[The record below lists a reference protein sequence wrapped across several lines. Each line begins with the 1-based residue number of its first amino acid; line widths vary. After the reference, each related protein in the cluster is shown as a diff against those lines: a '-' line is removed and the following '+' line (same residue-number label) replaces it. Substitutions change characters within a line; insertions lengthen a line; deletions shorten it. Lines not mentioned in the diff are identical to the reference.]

1 MKKFVKCT
9 AVTSVLMIAS
19 AVLAHSSNAEEV
31 EISGSA
37 DGSIRIFLDT
47 EDILVRAGVLFAS
60 TKVFPKK
67 GEPELF
73 LNSVAGC
80 TKGEGKIVW
89 GPSTQWGPD
98 APTKPT
104 QSAWVANG
112 SKVMDQVSQ
121 AICIRSSLAK
131 PWPSRATQAYAG
143 PQSPAPYGRM

>member
-1 MKKFVKCT
+1 MKKLVKYT
-9 AVTSVLMIAS
+9 AIAAVSVIAS
-19 AVLAHSSNAEEV
+19 AVLAHSAHAEEV

-60 TKVFPKK
+60 TKVLPKK
-67 GEPELF
+67 GEPEIF
-73 LNSVAGC
+73 FNSVAGC

-89 GPSTQWGPD
+89 GPSSQWGPD
-98 APTKPT
+98 AAIKPT
-104 QSAWVANG
+104 ENAWVANG
-112 SKVMDQVSQ
+112 SKVLDQVSQ

-131 PWPSRATQAYAG
+131 PWPSTVTRAYLV

>member
-9 AVTSVLMIAS
+9 AVTSVLVIAS

-60 TKVFPKK
+60 TKVLANK
-67 GEPELF
+67 GAPAVF
-73 LNSVAGC
+73 FNSVAGC
-80 TKGEGKIVW
+80 AKGEGKIVW
-89 GPSTQWGPD
+89 GPSSQWGTD
-98 APTKPT
+98 AATRPTENV
-104 QSAWVANG
+104 WVANG
-112 SKVMDQVSQ
+112 TKVIDQVSQ

-131 PWPSRATQAYAG
+131 PWPSTVTRAYLV
-143 PQSPAPYGRM
+143 PQPPAPYGRM

>member
-1 MKKFVKCT
+1 MKKFLKCT
-9 AVTSVLMIAS
+9 AVTMISMIAS
-19 AVLAHSSNAEEV
+19 TVLAHSSHAEEV

-89 GPSTQWGPD
+89 GPSSQWGTD
-98 APTKPT
+98 AATRPTENV
-104 QSAWVANG
+104 WVAKG
-112 SKVMDQVSQ
+112 TKVVDQVSQ